1 MLLAVTCKSA
11 VHIERVLHLHCNHGY
26 ANAPQCYVI
35 HTLPFLFSFV
45 SETVDGPSWPAIA
58 TKSRKNLACKFKLT
72 VHTRCVTALL
82 VHNIRKWIKLFWNFG
97 NYWWSLRS
105 KVLGLTEWV
114 VVSYLRA
121 KPAHKSYR
129 YYEMV
134 CETNVIQQ
142 LWFINQPLAQ
152 HVSGTIMT
160 IFRSARPCIAAY
172 GFQHL
177 MCWLESWE
185 AGRQVVCTV

>member
-82 VHNIRKWIKLFWNFG
+82 VHNIRK
-97 NYWWSLRS
+97 
-105 KVLGLTEWV
+105 
-114 VVSYLRA
+114 
-121 KPAHKSYR
+121 
-129 YYEMV
+129 
-134 CETNVIQQ
+134 
-142 LWFINQPLAQ
+142 
-152 HVSGTIMT
+152 
-160 IFRSARPCIAAY
+160 
-172 GFQHL
+172 
-177 MCWLESWE
+177 
-185 AGRQVVCTV
+185 